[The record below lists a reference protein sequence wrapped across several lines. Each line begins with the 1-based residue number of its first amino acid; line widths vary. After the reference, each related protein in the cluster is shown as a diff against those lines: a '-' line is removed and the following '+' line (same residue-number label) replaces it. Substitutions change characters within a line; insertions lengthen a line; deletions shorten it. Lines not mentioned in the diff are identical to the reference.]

1 MDCGPGTLRHRYDLF
16 EKLGQGTMGRVH
28 RARRRADG
36 VEFVVKQI
44 RLAGFSETSREDILN
59 EVCVMRQLEH
69 PNVVAYEESF
79 VLDDELSIVMEH
91 LIGGDMGRAIKT
103 RGGEPLPEEE
113 IWEMLIQLTEGL
125 HHLHDRRV
133 LHRDIKLENIFV
145 DGRGAV
151 KIGDLGLGR
160 LLSTESSHART
171 GVGTPLYFSP
181 EMCEE
186 RPYNEKSDV
195 WALGC
200 LVYELCCFTPPFAAS
215 NQLALAQKILHSRT
229 GQSTLEYTIGVHW
242 LAAVAA
248 THLSRGPSV
257 CAGQPSVPER
267 RAPSPSGCRSAV
279 KCGQVRWCSDACP
292 SSPIPTALNLDPWTI

>member
-1 MDCGPGTLRHRYDLF
+1 MECGPDPLRHRYELL

-44 RLAGFSETSREDILN
+44 GLSGFSETSRADILN

-91 LIGGDMGRAIKT
+91 LVGGDMGGAIKS

-113 IWEMLIQLTEGL
+113 VWDMLIQLTEGL
-125 HHLHDRRV
+125 HHLHERRV

-160 LLSTESSHART
+160 LLSTRSSHART

-200 LVYELCCFTPPFAAS
+200 LIYELCCFAPPFAAS
-215 NQLALAQKILHSRT
+215 NQVGRLRGAPDT
-229 GQSTLEYTIGVHW
+229 GWGQGLGFLTLT
-242 LAAVAA
+242 
-248 THLSRGPSV
+248 LSPTPTPTLPPTSWR
-257 CAGQPSVPER
+257 
-267 RAPSPSGCRSAV
+267 SPTRS
-279 KCGQVRWCSDACP
+279 C
-292 SSPIPTALNLDPWTI
+292 TALRRRCPRPTRSSCTSS

>member
-1 MDCGPGTLRHRYDLF
+1 MAAALAMECGPDPLRHRYELL

-44 RLAGFSETSREDILN
+44 GLSGFSETSRADILN

-91 LIGGDMGRAIKT
+91 LVGGDMGGAIKS
-103 RGGEPLPEEE
+103 RRGEPLPEEE
-113 IWEMLIQLTEGL
+113 VWDMLIQLTEGL
-125 HHLHDRRV
+125 HHLHERRV

-160 LLSTESSHART
+160 LLSTRSSHART

-200 LVYELCCFTPPFAAS
+200 LIYELCCFAPPFAAS
-215 NQLALAQKILHSRT
+215 NQVGRLRGAPDT
-229 GQSTLEYTIGVHW
+229 GWG
-242 LAAVAA
+242 
-248 THLSRGPSV
+248 
-257 CAGQPSVPER
+257 
-267 RAPSPSGCRSAV
+267 
-279 KCGQVRWCSDACP
+279 
-292 SSPIPTALNLDPWTI
+292 

>member
-1 MDCGPGTLRHRYDLF
+1 MDCGPGTLRHRYELF
-16 EKLGQGTMGRVH
+16 EKLGQGTMGRVL

-44 RLAGFSETSREDILN
+44 GLAGFNETIRADILN

-91 LIGGDMGRAIKT
+91 LVGGDMGKAIKM
-103 RGGEPLPEEE
+103 RGGEPLPEEDV
-113 IWEMLIQLTEGL
+113 WDMLIQLTEGL

-160 LLSTESSHART
+160 LLSTQSSHART

-200 LVYELCCFTPPFAAS
+200 LVYELCCFAPPFAAS
-215 NQLALAQKILHSRT
+215 NQLALAHKILHSTPAPPRR
-229 GQSTLEYTIGVHW
+229 LEP
-242 LAAVAA
+242 
-248 THLSRGPSV
+248 RP
-257 CAGQPSVPER
+257 QP
-267 RAPSPSGCRSAV
+267 
-279 KCGQVRWCSDACP
+279 
-292 SSPIPTALNLDPWTI
+292 DPQP

>member
-1 MDCGPGTLRHRYDLF
+1 MGDNNAAGFAPRVFPPPRWREAKRAFAAMDCGPGTLRHRYELF
-16 EKLGQGTMGRVH
+16 EKLGQGTMGRVL

-44 RLAGFSETSREDILN
+44 GLAGFNETIRADILN

-91 LIGGDMGRAIKT
+91 LVGGDMGGAIKS
-103 RGGEPLPEEE
+103 RGGEPVPEEE
-113 IWEMLIQLTEGL
+113 VWDMLIQLTEGL

-160 LLSTESSHART
+160 LLSAQSSYART
-171 GVGTPLYFSP
+171 GVAVLLAGDSCRSSNWSSGCATPLSREHSRSATFVPRTSP
-181 EMCEE
+181 PSPAALTISSSHEPSWVTCVKL
-186 RPYNEKSDV
+186 R
-195 WALGC
+195 WARR
-200 LVYELCCFTPPFAAS
+200 LV
-215 NQLALAQKILHSRT
+215 LHSGSAIWVRL
-229 GQSTLEYTIGVHW
+229 GR
-242 LAAVAA
+242 AA
-248 THLSRGPSV
+248 
-257 CAGQPSVPER
+257 AGGRPV
-267 RAPSPSGCRSAV
+267 G
-279 KCGQVRWCSDACP
+279 W
-292 SSPIPTALNLDPWTI
+292 